1 MQVDF
6 WGSTQEVNISLSQ
19 IGIWTMSTLMNEICS
34 HFLTATRPSKITS
47 LMKDWRDEIVLFAHW
62 QVNMLS
68 HLNAMGAIA
77 ADCVIA
83 TMRRPLDT
91 PAFRYRVPFCQDRDM
106 TICHFFFFFLIC
118 DHCAVAV
125 DTNRWTSIQFHQVWG
140 VWCTISKRSIL
151 KWWRVCVFA
160 ACMCEWMKR
169 HVWIVFICTRVHSQ
183 CKVCVPK
190 QVQVCVG
197 DDALECVSVCLR
209 AKHVCWNLMWI
220 DFTSLMDLHR
230 GECLLRCRVGDEMY
244 Y

>member
-91 PAFRYRVPFCQDRDM
+91 PAFRYRVPFCQDREAAGELRCCQWHDNLSLFLN
-106 TICHFFFFFLIC
+106 FFSFVIIVL
-118 DHCAVAV
+118 
-125 DTNRWTSIQFHQVWG
+125 WLSIQIDGLQFNF
-140 VWCTISKRSIL
+140 TKSE
-151 KWWRVCVFA
+151 VCDVRFESA
-160 ACMCEWMKR
+160 A
-169 HVWIVFICTRVHSQ
+169 
-183 CKVCVPK
+183 
-190 QVQVCVG
+190 
-197 DDALECVSVCLR
+197 
-209 AKHVCWNLMWI
+209 
-220 DFTSLMDLHR
+220 
-230 GECLLRCRVGDEMY
+230 Y
-244 Y
+244 